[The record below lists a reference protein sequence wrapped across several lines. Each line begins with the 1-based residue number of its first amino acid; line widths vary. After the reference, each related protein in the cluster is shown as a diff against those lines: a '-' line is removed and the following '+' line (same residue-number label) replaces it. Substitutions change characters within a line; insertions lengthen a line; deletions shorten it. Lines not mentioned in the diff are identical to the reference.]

1 MKFLLLLFPLITHA
15 SSELEDA
22 KRSIYSLIQPLISRN
37 ATKPLGTEK
46 FRVDGCPKKK
56 INWGNVLLMRETAT
70 LEYKFST
77 HCDIQGTIS
86 PKLLQPFPATLE
98 LRNIQSYEKIETE
111 NTISAILETK
121 PILNL
126 EMRKGELSGKHRVKF
141 EVDYQVQ
148 LDPMKKDELEKDLGG
163 ELRILE
169 LDGKKVSIK
178 EKIRVK

>member
-1 MKFLLLLFPLITHA
+1 MKFLLLLFPLMAYA
-15 SSELEDA
+15 SPEMEDA
-22 KRSIYSLIQPLISRN
+22 KRSIYSLIQPLIARN

-56 INWGNVLLMRETAT
+56 INWGNVLLMRESAA
-70 LEYKFST
+70 LEYKFAPN
-77 HCDIQGTIS
+77 CDIQGTIF
-86 PKLLQPFPATLE
+86 PKLLQPFPAILE

-111 NTISAILETK
+111 NTITAILETK

-126 EMRKGELSGKHRVKF
+126 EMRKGELSGKHSVKF

-148 LDPMKKDELEKDLGG
+148 LDPMKKDALEKDLGG
-163 ELRILE
+163 ELRIVE
-169 LDGKKVSIK
+169 LNGKKVLIK